1 MTGKKICVVTG
12 TRAEYGLLYPVL
24 KEIKS
29 RKNLQL
35 QLVVTTAHL
44 SNEFG
49 LTYRQIEKDG
59 LFIDAKVENLLSSDT
74 KSAVSKSAGLATILI
89 SDIFSR
95 LNPDVVLLLGDRY
108 ESHAAATTA
117 ILMNIP
123 LCHIHGGELTEGSI
137 DEQIR
142 HSITKMSYLHFCATE
157 VYRNRIIQMGES
169 PSRVFNT
176 GSPGID
182 NIINLKL
189 MSKGELEKNL
199 KWNLSSQCALFTYH
213 PNIANENSLKE
224 DLKDIFDILSKSN
237 INILFTYANSDHGGS
252 IINKAIETFCKIDIN
267 KYKVVKNLGQLR
279 YLSAMKYAD
288 LLIGNTSSGI
298 IEAANFSKPVVN
310 IGDRQKGRLK
320 GINVIDCDIKK
331 LRISIDIALSDNFI
345 NKCKNQKNIYGS
357 GGSSKAIVNILSQY
371 QGGVRKKFID
381 YDSDNEN

>member
-123 LCHIHGGELTEGSI
+123 L
-137 DEQIR
+137 
-142 HSITKMSYLHFCATE
+142 
-157 VYRNRIIQMGES
+157 
-169 PSRVFNT
+169 
-176 GSPGID
+176 
-182 NIINLKL
+182 
-189 MSKGELEKNL
+189 
-199 KWNLSSQCALFTYH
+199 
-213 PNIANENSLKE
+213 
-224 DLKDIFDILSKSN
+224 
-237 INILFTYANSDHGGS
+237 
-252 IINKAIETFCKIDIN
+252 
-267 KYKVVKNLGQLR
+267 
-279 YLSAMKYAD
+279 
-288 LLIGNTSSGI
+288 
-298 IEAANFSKPVVN
+298 
-310 IGDRQKGRLK
+310 
-320 GINVIDCDIKK
+320 
-331 LRISIDIALSDNFI
+331 
-345 NKCKNQKNIYGS
+345 
-357 GGSSKAIVNILSQY
+357 
-371 QGGVRKKFID
+371 
-381 YDSDNEN
+381 